1 MKVKTAKFNLKTK
14 GVNDIIDITHNINAI
29 IKEEQFKEGNV
40 LIFVPGATAGIS
52 TIEYEPGL
60 LNDYP
65 NFMDRIIPI
74 NGFYRHNDTW
84 GDGNGYAHVR
94 ATLQG
99 PSIIVPFI
107 NSEMILG
114 TWQQI
119 ILLEF
124 DNRPRNREIIVQL
137 TGI

>member
-1 MKVKTAKFNLKTK
+1 MRIKTSKIRLTTNGT
-14 GVNDIIDITHNINAI
+14 NDIINITDKINEI
-29 IKEEQFKEGNV
+29 IKEEHFIEGNV
-40 LIFVPGATAGIS
+40 LVFVPGATAGIS
-52 TIEYEPGL
+52 TIEFEPGL
-60 LNDYP
+60 LVDYP
-65 NFMDRIIPI
+65 NFLEKIIPI
-74 NGFYRHNDTW
+74 AGTYQHNETW
-84 GDGNGYAHVR
+84 NDGNGYAHVR

-99 PSIIVPFI
+99 ASLTIPFI
-107 NSEMILG
+107 NSVMILG

>member
-1 MKVKTAKFNLKTK
+1 MKIKTTKFKIKTN
-14 GVNDIIDITHNINAI
+14 GANDIIDITNKINEI
-29 IKEEQFKEGNV
+29 IKNEYFSEGNV

-60 LNDYP
+60 LVDYP
-65 NFMDRIIPI
+65 NFMEKIIPASAS
-74 NGFYRHNDTW
+74 YRHNETW
-84 GDGNGYAHVR
+84 NDGNGYAHIR

-99 PSIIVPFI
+99 ASLTVPFY
-107 NSEMILG
+107 NSSLTLG

-119 ILLEF
+119 VLLEF

>member
-74 NGFYRHNDTW
+74 NRFYRHNDTW

-124 DNRPRNREIIVQL
+124 DNIPRNREIIIQL